1 MREQTLHDPA
11 SPPVGESRAHVLD
24 VLRAAPEAVG
34 VREIAEQTGLHANT
48 ARFHLDTLVREGL
61 AERSTE
67 GRGRPGRPRAIY
79 RAAPS
84 RVPAGRRSYQLLAQM
99 LTGLL
104 TEALPHPSQAAV
116 GAGEAWGR
124 YLADTPSP
132 VQRIDTDEAVRRLTH
147 VLTDVGFAPGLAQDR
162 AAPVIPL
169 RHCPFREVA
178 EEHREV
184 VCSLHLGLMRGA
196 LKEVRAPL
204 GVDRLEPF
212 VEPSLCLVHLT
223 PAQQQA
229 DGTA

>member
-1 MREQTLHDPA
+1 MHDPA

-48 ARFHLDTLVREGL
+48 ARFHLDTLVRAGL

-67 GRGRPGRPRAIY
+67 GRGRPGRPLAVY

-132 VQRIDTDEAVRRLTH
+132 VQRIDSDEAVRRLTH

-162 AAPVIPL
+162 ATPVIPL